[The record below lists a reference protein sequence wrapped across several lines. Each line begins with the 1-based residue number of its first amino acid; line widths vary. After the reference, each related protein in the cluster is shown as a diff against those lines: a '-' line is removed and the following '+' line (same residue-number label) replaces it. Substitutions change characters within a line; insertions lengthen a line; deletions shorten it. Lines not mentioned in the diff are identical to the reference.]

1 MTLRELQRCVRAELG
16 QRHRYAHTLR
26 VARLAASLARAHGA
40 DAGRALQ
47 AGLLHDVARL
57 WPGEALLAEC
67 ARRGLP
73 VDDFERANPVVLHA
87 RVGAEIARE
96 RYGVR
101 DEAVLEAIR
110 AHTLGGPA
118 LSDVAKVVFLADAL
132 EPGRDYPA
140 RASLLRAARAGLD
153 EGMRVVL
160 GSTVEH
166 LRERRLDVAPQTQ
179 SAIAYYDKERTLCR
193 T

>member
-1 MTLRELQRCVRAELG
+1 
-16 QRHRYAHTLR
+16 
-26 VARLAASLARAHGA
+26 
-40 DAGRALQ
+40 
-47 AGLLHDVARL
+47 
-57 WPGEALLAEC
+57 
-67 ARRGLP
+67 
-73 VDDFERANPVVLHA
+73 VLHA

-132 EPGRDYPA
+132 EPGATTRRGRRSCGGPCRPGRGNAGRA
-140 RASLLRAARAGLD
+140 R
-153 EGMRVVL
+153 VH
-160 GSTVEH
+160 VEH